1 MRPKIIV
8 WGASGHALVV
18 VDILRL
24 RNEYDIIGFIDDLN
38 SNRRGQQVIALPV
51 LGGREQFLTLRSQ
64 GVTHLIFGFGDCA
77 ARFELASLV
86 DRLGFE
92 SGTAIHPGAIVANSA
107 SIGAGSVIAA
117 GAVVGAGAIIGRHCI
132 INTCASV
139 DHECI
144 IGDAAHVGPGVRL
157 GGRVRIESAAWVGIG
172 ATILDNIRV
181 GAHSIVG
188 AGAVVT
194 KDVPT
199 SVVVYGVPAKTVRA
213 VPS

>member
-1 MRPKIIV
+1 MIV

-18 VDILRL
+18 ADILRL
-24 RNEYDIIGFIDDLN
+24 RNEYDIVGFIDDLN
-38 SNRRGQQVIALPV
+38 SNRRGQEVIGLPV
-51 LGGREQFLTLRSQ
+51 LGGREQFPTLRRQ
-64 GVTHLIFGFGDCA
+64 GIAHLIFGFGDCA
-77 ARFELASLV
+77 ARLELASLV

-92 SGTAIHPGAIVANSA
+92 SVTAIHPGAIVADSA
-107 SIGAGSVIAA
+107 SIGVGSVIAA

-157 GGRVRIESAAWVGIG
+157 GGRVRIERAAWVGIG
-172 ATILDNIRV
+172 ATILDNIHI
-181 GAHSIVG
+181 GAHSVVG